1 MCSNYHSYCILQN
14 FYFSTPPVS
23 RYSSRSYTRSMRHG
37 NRIAPTMMS
46 DYSGGDQAV
55 YARVNKLPPLDNSRR
70 YLVASEV
77 RHLYTLFFICRLYQS
92 IIHTLIGFYP
102 LLYQ

>member
-1 MCSNYHSYCILQN
+1 
-14 FYFSTPPVS
+14 
-23 RYSSRSYTRSMRHG
+23 MRHG

-77 RHLYTLFFICRLYQS
+77 RHLLTLFFICLLYQS
-92 IIHTLIGFYP
+92 VIHALIGFYP
-102 LLYQ
+102 IQFLYQCGLFRIGKLSAKNLLLQELSFFLCEVNS